1 MVMERGQGVQ
11 FKVDKR
17 RVSFWRRAEWKLI
30 WHLGF
35 RKCSETSKQLWPF
48 TKVWVGKAIWT
59 GPGTPVIEKKWV
71 SPQAYTYLKLKG
83 KV

>member
-1 MVMERGQGVQ
+1 MKSVEGDIPDEERS
-11 FKVDKR
+11 